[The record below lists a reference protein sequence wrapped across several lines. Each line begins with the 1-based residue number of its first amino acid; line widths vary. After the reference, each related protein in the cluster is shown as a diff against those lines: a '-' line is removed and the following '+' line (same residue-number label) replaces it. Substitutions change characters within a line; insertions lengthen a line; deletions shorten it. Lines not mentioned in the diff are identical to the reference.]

1 MATVLAQ
8 TGANVLII
16 DADMRQPT
24 LHEIFDLDNKRGLST
39 LLASNFTEAETLS
52 LIQKDLDTGL
62 GVLTAGP
69 VPPQPAEL
77 LSSDRMR
84 RLLAIVSD
92 SFTHVVIDSTPMVS
106 FTDSVLIASLVDGV
120 ILVVQG
126 GKSPYEIV
134 QHSRKELHDVGANIY
149 GVVLNNA
156 DVSAQDSY
164 YYYQQPA

>member
-1 MATVLAQ
+1 
-8 TGANVLII
+8 
-16 DADMRQPT
+16 
-24 LHEIFDLDNKRGLST
+24 
-39 LLASNFTEAETLS
+39 
-52 LIQKDLDTGL
+52 
-62 GVLTAGP
+62 
-69 VPPQPAEL
+69 
-77 LSSDRMR
+77 
-84 RLLAIVSD
+84 
-92 SFTHVVIDSTPMVS
+92 MVS